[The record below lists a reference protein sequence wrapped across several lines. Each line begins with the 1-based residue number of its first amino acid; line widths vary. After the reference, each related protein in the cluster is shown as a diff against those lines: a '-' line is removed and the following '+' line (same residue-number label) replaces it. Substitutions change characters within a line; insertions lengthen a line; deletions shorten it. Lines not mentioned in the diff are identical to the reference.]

1 LSRADCC
8 NPRWLSRLGAFDV
21 YGRVWGLLYFA
32 DNVTSCPYRT
42 TIIEV
47 RLFYSFALSVG
58 LLAAQGTDMSE
69 LKRMEVERLRVMA
82 ETGSVPRARLEQ
94 AQAELADSE
103 DNAILRR
110 TLYGSLRIEDFTKEQ
125 SDLMVAAATRLV
137 ERQNE
142 RYERT
147 KQLVAE
153 GIVARAALTTML
165 EDLDYRKKAL
175 DLANFRAK
183 LVEDLSE
190 QALAEGGVDETGPVL
205 RMGRII
211 ERYDGAGAFREADF
225 LRINT
230 AFMRQF
236 GKSLPVSAKGD
247 TALHRSLGFD
257 HRGRVDIA
265 LNPDQREG
273 SWLRSYM
280 QKAKLPYYAF
290 RAAVR
295 GKATAPHIHMGPPS
309 TRYRVAD

>member
-1 LSRADCC
+1 M
-8 NPRWLSRLGAFDV
+8 
-21 YGRVWGLLYFA
+21 
-32 DNVTSCPYRT
+32 T
-42 TIIEV
+42 
-47 RLFYSFALSVG
+47 
-58 LLAAQGTDMSE
+58 E

-82 ETGSVPRARLEQ
+82 ETGSMPRARLEQ
-94 AQAELADSE
+94 AQAELADAE
-103 DNAILRR
+103 DNSILRR

-137 ERQNE
+137 DRQQE

-147 KQLVAE
+147 KNLVAE
-153 GIVARAALTTML
+153 GIVARASLMAML
-165 EDLDYRKKAL
+165 EDLEFRKKAL

-190 QALAEGGVDETGPVL
+190 QALAEGEIDETGPVMRL
-205 RMGRII
+205 GRTI
-211 ERYDGAGAFREADF
+211 ERYDGAGVFREADF
-225 LRINT
+225 IRVSN

-265 LNPDQREG
+265 LNPDQSGRLLAPSLSPE
-273 SWLRSYM
+273 SENSVLRVPCRRPRKSH
-280 QKAKLPYYAF
+280 
-290 RAAVR
+290 RAAH
-295 GKATAPHIHMGPPS
+295 PLGPPS